1 MEHEHIIVTELADI
15 SKRIHMLVKHLEGD
29 HEKHHFDRACEE
41 IDTLLVLVKQ
51 RIVSRGVF

>member
-1 MEHEHIIVTELADI
+1 MEHEHIIVTELAHI
-15 SKRIHMLVKHLEGD
+15 SNRMHSLEKHIESD

-51 RIVSRGVF
+51 RIASRGVF